1 MTAVQSP
8 VSALHDSF
16 NRLTIDSGL
25 PGGPRTITKRQLTEE
40 EKQVRPSLSLY
51 TYVFVFG

>member
-25 PGGPRTITKRQLTEE
+25 PGGPRTIIKRQLTEE
-40 EKQVRPSLSLY
+40 EKQVRPSISLY